1 MTPVRVQLINDNILD
16 ILLLNVARSDITLF
30 SFCRYL
36 MFANPAS
43 LNQKKLFGFKTEHCF
58 ALKNILRQRVLAPR
72 PWAPQG
78 RVNGGKQGR
87 EEEGNARGE

>member
-1 MTPVRVQLINDNILD
+1 
-16 ILLLNVARSDITLF
+16 
-30 SFCRYL
+30 

-43 LNQKKLFGFKTEHCF
+43 LYAAELFGFKIEYYL

-87 EEEGNARGE
+87 GGKGEGRVE